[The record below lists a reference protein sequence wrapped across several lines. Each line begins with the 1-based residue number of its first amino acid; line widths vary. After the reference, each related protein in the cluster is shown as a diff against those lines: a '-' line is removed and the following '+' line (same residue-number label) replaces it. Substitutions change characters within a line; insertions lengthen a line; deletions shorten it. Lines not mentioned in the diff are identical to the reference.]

1 MSKTNIKCP
10 RCNSD
15 KLYKFGMNK
24 QAKQKYQ
31 CKQCKR
37 QFAIGD
43 GDGRPKLNNPKCPR
57 CGKGTYLHH
66 SYKHYNRYKCNN
78 KKCNHIIVKHHTT
91 NIDTASSELVSGS
104 LSMKGMR
111 FPLHVILTAL
121 TLYFLNNSS
130 TRAISQFLMIN
141 SGIKVS
147 HVTIASW
154 TNKFAPFFKQK
165 ADKFKET
172 LNLQSD
178 DWHADETVVFINGER
193 YYLWLAIDS
202 ETRFILAFH
211 PSIYKIKN
219 KNILI
224 GIYYI
229 VLCFLLLDPLYMS
242 ILSKFIGGGG
252 DLNGIITGLKTSDI
266 PFRIIFGIILIINI
280 LLFKNKVCP
289 KYNRIFKEN

>member
-1 MSKTNIKCP
+1 M
-10 RCNSD
+10 
-15 KLYKFGMNK
+15 
-24 QAKQKYQ
+24 
-31 CKQCKR
+31 
-37 QFAIGD
+37 
-43 GDGRPKLNNPKCPR
+43 PR

-154 TNKFAPFFKQK
+154 TNNLHLS
-165 ADKFKET
+165 
-172 LNLQSD
+172 LNRKL
-178 DWHADETVVFINGER
+178 IN
-193 YYLWLAIDS
+193 S
-202 ETRFILAFH
+202 
-211 PSIYKIKN
+211 N
-219 KNILI
+219 
-224 GIYYI
+224 
-229 VLCFLLLDPLYMS
+229 
-242 ILSKFIGGGG
+242 
-252 DLNGIITGLKTSDI
+252 
-266 PFRIIFGIILIINI
+266 
-280 LLFKNKVCP
+280 
-289 KYNRIFKEN
+289 